1 LKTVSPRVKL
11 KDYLAE
17 NLPNLDRG
25 LLPSRAKLLGGIA
38 VLRLRPELEAH
49 RFRIGELTRRF
60 YKVKAVYLIR
70 GVEGVERRPVLELLS
85 GERAG
90 EIVHREYGCAFKL
103 DPEELMFCLG
113 NSFERLRL
121 AALVGDGEIVVDM
134 FAGVGQF
141 TIPMA
146 VLANPGKIFS
156 IEINPKAYRY
166 LLENVK
172 LNGVEDRVQP
182 ILGDCR
188 EIASGKL
195 KGVADR
201 VVMGYFW
208 GTMKALPAAL
218 KALKPEGGIIHF
230 HELARRGGEE
240 NLVEEV
246 MEKIEEL
253 GYSAR
258 LLGWRKV
265 KSYSRTRNHVVA
277 DILAA
282 KRKA

>member
-1 LKTVSPRVKL
+1 MKL

-17 NLPNLDRG
+17 NLPNLDKG

-38 VLRLRPELEAH
+38 ILRLRPELEEYKL
-49 RFRIGELTRRF
+49 RIGELTRRF

-70 GVEGVERRPVLELLS
+70 GVEGVERKPILELLS
-85 GERAG
+85 GERVR
-90 EIVHREYGCAFKL
+90 EVVHREYGCVFKL

-121 AALVGDGEIVVDM
+121 AALVGDWEMVVDM

-146 VLANPGKIFS
+146 VLANPKKIFS

-188 EIASGKL
+188 EIASEKL

-208 GTMKALPAAL
+208 GTVKALPAAL
-218 KALKPEGGIIHF
+218 EALKPEGGVIHF
-230 HELARRGGEE
+230 HELARRGSEKDF
-240 NLVEEV
+240 VEEV
-246 MEKIEEL
+246 IREVERL

-265 KSYSRTRNHVVA
+265 KSYSRTRNHVVV

-282 KRKA
+282 KGKA